1 MIEAPIQE
9 SVSTE
14 RHIVRGHGPARLL
27 QYLSKPLYQHILL
40 LILTV
45 FLLLGSVVVT
55 SNQAEVYAANPGPGN
70 ACYWY
75 RIRGGDTL
83 AHIARWSH
91 SSVWTLAR
99 ANRLWNI
106 NLIFQGQSLCIP
118 HRVGS
123 WNEGRSG
130 LYPNGNVRWYAYD
143 ALDWSNYR
151 EVSSLLHY
159 EASRYHLPPRLLLAI
174 AWQESGWKQHVIARD
189 GGIGVMQ
196 LMPYTARAINTSSGI
211 KHDPYKLRDNI
222 TLGARLLH
230 SLWIYFHGNLVRII
244 SAYNEGAWAVV
255 HCGIFNWR
263 YVNNVLYLM
272 RTL

>member
-14 RHIVRGHGPARLL
+14 RPIVRGHGPARLL

-55 SNQAEVYAANPGPGN
+55 SNQAEVYAANPGSGN

-75 RIRGGDTL
+75 RVRGGDTL

-106 NLIFQGQSLCIP
+106 NVIFQGQSLCIP

-123 WNEGRSG
+123 WNGARSG

-159 EASRYHLPPRLLLAI
+159 EATRYHLPPRLLLAI

-196 LMPYTARAINTSSGI
+196 LMPYTARSINTSSGI

-222 TLGARLLH
+222 VLGAKLLH